1 MGLWLWQEVM
11 SVSWTRCV
19 VCNLAAEEEKVGFPP
34 GLRCRWGR
42 YIIAHV
48 EAQEPE
54 HNRVSC
60 QASHGREDI
69 QQEQGQGQYV
79 IFRKGLVTSTPE
91 YEFSLPGWDGRI
103 QAQKLPTGAPGH
115 TNKMWVPAVWPS
127 ILTATLLGG
136 SYCPHI
142 TEEGRR
148 LAEIKILTEV
158 HMAQNLPVM
167 QETRVRSPC

>member
-60 QASHGREDI
+60 QSSQGNDGR
-69 QQEQGQGQYV
+69 QHEQGHGHRAESLRMVLASV
-79 IFRKGLVTSTPE
+79 IHGC
-91 YEFSLPGWDGRI
+91 EFWLPGCDGWI
-103 QAQKLPTGAPGH
+103 QAQKPSAGIPGN
-115 TNKMWVPAVWPS
+115 TKM
-127 ILTATLLGG
+127 
-136 SYCPHI
+136 
-142 TEEGRR
+142 
-148 LAEIKILTEV
+148 
-158 HMAQNLPVM
+158 
-167 QETRVRSPC
+167 